1 MKVSNENNIKELS
14 FELHQQLLKKIEK
27 VIKDFAKSNA
37 NVFPPDSKEMSFIV
51 LTASK
56 VTFLNML
63 IFLIKEEKHEEE
75 IEGLKETLKIIL
87 DSRNLN

>member
-1 MKVSNENNIKELS
+1 MKVSNENNSKELS
-14 FELHQQLLKKIEK
+14 YELHQQLLKKIGK
-27 VIKDFAKSNA
+27 VITDFAKSNA
-37 NVFPPDSKEMSFIV
+37 DVFPQDSKEMSFIM
-51 LTASK
+51 LTATK

-75 IEGLKETLKIIL
+75 IDGLKETLKIIL